1 MNYTNNVTSEDRS
14 GGRIELEDEHKET
27 QTVNDTKS
35 NGVESRKNPKHSL
48 SKRGSILLHKAF
60 VRSKSKDSASNSS
73 NDVSN
78 STSAAKSS
86 NRGSTSSQTKY
97 QSKAEPVEGGRK
109 RRDSKKRR
117 KPIGRKNEINP
128 VSNHSSRQQHKVEP
142 DYYEESKVAKDS
154 DEGEEKS
161 LPPKPSSIPY
171 KGKLLKVRDGRK
183 DNSDTE
189 YNELSAAEGNE
200 GDEEG
205 VKRSSHVGSS
215 ITSSKNLSVRSLE
228 NEDKL
233 DKELPEHDLH
243 IESEPYKAHDGEVED
258 VEEPQ
263 KRNEV
268 IDEIEDKEE
277 ESDTGGIVHPYS
289 GPIKNPSNENSP
301 IKLKQEKEL
310 PLINASIAK
319 APPSPR
325 KQSILRH
332 KNGNG
337 NKNDSIITDLKGNLR
352 TMDLNA
358 AENALLEPSTQI
370 SPSLNLDDKVSL
382 FQYHSSKVL
391 IYDEQ
396 PQNPDAVNV
405 EDSKKVSGRLLGHG
419 LFEIFQLHNGDVTY
433 LSCGTSFIYPLLPK
447 LKILRTTF
455 NTFVLPLVN
464 PERYWKISIGT
475 EDDDEVLS
483 KLERILKE
491 NVCYRNLY
499 QKEESKKD
507 TNPSEKQTSDVDDAA
522 GGSVLTP
529 ISKGAPTSRI
539 VHPRRIDSFSK
550 HYKNG
555 LGAGDVGG
563 TPLKNSDEDQVVNGG
578 FLSHEIP
585 DSPPS
590 APLSPAR
597 PDDVDLTG
605 FDINDTPSKS
615 ARKDGTWLIE
625 RQTSGNSFSTDVA
638 CLDMNSVSVSVP
650 LAAPVVNSG
659 TSYSSRRIE
668 LPVQAQSYNSTN
680 ILQPKPL
687 KSVNSFHTIQQSNT
701 NNDFAPEN
709 DHGNDSDSSMDSL
722 IEEYEENL
730 SSIPHLKSQATSRP
744 PSRAPSRVSTSY
756 GNNDNSIHYRRPALF
771 QGKIDRDE
779 TNDDADEEFPST
791 SLSEYNRIHNGTG
804 RSRRSSR
811 SEVVDWVNSK
821 SGSHTIS
828 AGATGVVGNN
838 GLTKSRS
845 TYSIASS
852 YRQGPNGGQGNL
864 SNTYKEIYR
873 SITQRNL
880 AQKLNMDDDAKSSK
894 SAYPHSSRSKYPPL
908 SRSAFTPVSLG
919 SSRPVNSGTRKYTN
933 SVVSERPASV
943 VGGGLTSSEVYKM
956 LSVSKSHN
964 NLKEE
969 LKRPAKREAA
979 ASSSGGLASKLF
991 GW

>member
-1 MNYTNNVTSEDRS
+1 MKYANNITSEDRN
-14 GGRIELEDEHKET
+14 GGRIELEDELKET
-27 QTVNDTKS
+27 QTVNNTNS
-35 NGVESRKNPKHSL
+35 NGVENGKNHKHSL

-60 VRSKSKDSASNSS
+60 VRLKSKDSTPNSI

-78 STSAAKSS
+78 STSTAKSS

-97 QSKAEPVEGGRK
+97 QSRAEPLEGGRR

-117 KPIGRKNEINP
+117 KPIGKKSELNSL
-128 VSNHSSRQQHKVEP
+128 SNQTNRQQQKVEP
-142 DYYEESKVAKDS
+142 DYYEESKVANDL

-171 KGKLLKVRDGRK
+171 NGKLLKARDGRK

-189 YNELSAAEGNE
+189 YNEHSAAEGDE
-200 GDEEG
+200 GDEVD
-205 VKRSSHVGSS
+205 VKRNSHVGSS
-215 ITSSKNLSVRSLE
+215 MASSKNLSLRSLE
-228 NEDKL
+228 KEDKL

-243 IESEPYKAHDGEVED
+243 IESHPKNGHGKETED
-258 VEEPQ
+258 VEETEEE
-263 KRNEV
+263 NEV
-268 IDEIEDKEE
+268 IEENEDKEE
-277 ESDTGGIVHPYS
+277 DSDANRIVHPYS

-301 IKLKQEKEL
+301 IKLKQEKEF
-310 PLINASIAK
+310 PLINTSIAK

-337 NKNDSIITDLKGNLR
+337 NNNDSIITDLKGNLR
-352 TMDLNA
+352 TLDLNA
-358 AENALLEPSTQI
+358 PENALLEPSTQI
-370 SPSLNLDDKVSL
+370 TPSLNMDDKVSL

-396 PQNPDAVNV
+396 PQNPDSVNN
-405 EDSKKVSGRLLGHG
+405 EDSTKVSGRLLGHG
-419 LFEIFQLHNGDVTY
+419 LIEIFQLHNGDVTY

-475 EDDDEVLS
+475 DDDEEVLS

-499 QKEESKKD
+499 QKEERKKD
-507 TNPSEKQTSDVDDAA
+507 VNSSEKQTSDVEDPA
-522 GGSVLTP
+522 GGNVLTP
-529 ISKGAPTSRI
+529 VSKGTPTSRI

-555 LGAGDVGG
+555 LGGG
-563 TPLKNSDEDQVVNGG
+563 EIGNAPLKNSETDQVVNGG

-597 PDDVDLTG
+597 PDDVDLSN
-605 FDINDTPSKS
+605 FNINDTPSKN
-615 ARKDGTWLIE
+615 ARKDGTWVIE

-638 CLDMNSVSVSVP
+638 CLDMNQVLVLVP
-650 LAAPVVNSG
+650 LVAPAVNSG
-659 TSYSSRRIE
+659 TNYSSRRIE
-668 LPVQAQSYNSTN
+668 LPVQAQSYSSTN

-687 KSVNSFHTIQQSNT
+687 KSVNSFHSIQQSN
-701 NNDFAPEN
+701 NNTFAPDN

-722 IEEYEENL
+722 IEEYEDNL

-756 GNNDNSIHYRRPALF
+756 GNNDSAIHYRRPALF

-779 TNDDADEEFPST
+779 INDDADEDFPST

-811 SEVVDWVNSK
+811 SEVVDWVTSK
-821 SGSHTIS
+821 SGAHAPS
-828 AGATGVVGNN
+828 AGATGGVGN

-852 YRQGPNGGQGNL
+852 YRQGPNGGHGNL

-873 SITQRNL
+873 SITERNL
-880 AQKLNMDDDAKSSK
+880 AQKLTMDDDTKSTK
-894 SAYPHSSRSKYPPL
+894 SAYPHSSRSRYPPL
-908 SRSAFTPVSLG
+908 SRSAFTPVLIA
-919 SSRPVNSGTRKYTN
+919 SSRPVNSGARKYTN

-943 VGGGLTSSEVYKM
+943 IGGGLTSSEVYKM

-979 ASSSGGLASKLF
+979 APSSGGLASKLF